1 MNRSNNYYDETIE
14 KLADLIQSNKMEEAK
29 TIIDEEL
36 SMPYIPKDFETKLQ
50 AFAKQVHV
58 ALKDNQVPSSS
69 IDLSKIESYLFSS
82 DPDQQEYA
90 LALLEQAN
98 VRTYLPLI
106 QKYLDLPDGSAS
118 IKTALLHILMEQQV
132 SGEIT
137 IDKNGTSL
145 SIDLSTLTPL
155 SKTDALVKQVD
166 VYIDALFATNAQLAS
181 MMKSMAWDLIVALY
195 PIRLSNEADIDL
207 LMHQLINV
215 AHIHFDLDQDQLTRS
230 YGQIKK
236 MHKIH

>member
-1 MNRSNNYYDETIE
+1 M
-14 KLADLIQSNKMEEAK
+14 
-29 TIIDEEL
+29 
-36 SMPYIPKDFETKLQ
+36 
-50 AFAKQVHV
+50 
-58 ALKDNQVPSSS
+58 
-69 IDLSKIESYLFSS
+69 
-82 DPDQQEYA
+82 
-90 LALLEQAN
+90 
-98 VRTYLPLI
+98 
-106 QKYLDLPDGSAS
+106 
-118 IKTALLHILMEQQV
+118 LHILLDQQV

-145 SIDLSTLTPL
+145 SIDLSTLIPL

-166 VYIDALFATNAQLAS
+166 VYIDALFTTNAQLAS

-207 LMHQLINV
+207 LMQQLINV